1 MNTTTLS
8 PSKRKIINL
17 DEETFKTLSIMAIEE
32 GTNLKNYIEKVLSD
46 IADNYQDSKLYAKL
60 SKERPEGHIIL
71 NQQEKTDFE
80 KSVYCV
86 KQSQLCCVG
95 THEQPFRARACLRVQ
110 NSRFTG

>member
-1 MNTTTLS
+1 MKTTAFS

-80 KSVYCV
+80 NWLGV
-86 KQSQLCCVG
+86 
-95 THEQPFRARACLRVQ
+95 
-110 NSRFTG
+110 

>member
-1 MNTTTLS
+1 MIGVCFQILNIKIMNNTTLS
-8 PSKRKIINL
+8 YSKRKIINL

-80 KSVYCV
+80 NWLGV
-86 KQSQLCCVG
+86 
-95 THEQPFRARACLRVQ
+95 
-110 NSRFTG
+110 

>member
-1 MNTTTLS
+1 MKTTAFS

-46 IADNYQDSKLYAKL
+46 IADNYQESKLYAKL

-80 KSVYCV
+80 NWLGV
-86 KQSQLCCVG
+86 
-95 THEQPFRARACLRVQ
+95 
-110 NSRFTG
+110 

>member
-8 PSKRKIINL
+8 PSKRIIINL

-80 KSVYCV
+80 NWLGV
-86 KQSQLCCVG
+86 
-95 THEQPFRARACLRVQ
+95 
-110 NSRFTG
+110 

>member
-1 MNTTTLS
+1 MKTTALS

-80 KSVYCV
+80 NW
-86 KQSQLCCVG
+86 LG
-95 THEQPFRARACLRVQ
+95 E
-110 NSRFTG
+110 